1 MENTH
6 DVHYLIQSTDGTF
19 MRPLHNGEHAY
30 TQYPNHAEFFE
41 RFDLA
46 KRIAG
51 IINDR
56 NRQEGSAARVR
67 VIRRE
72 VYRTYD
78 ESIDQFPTD

>member
-6 DVHYLIQSTDGTF
+6 DVHYLIQSTDGQF
-19 MRPLHNGEHAY
+19 LAPNHQISAY

-41 RFDLA
+41 DFELA

-51 IINDR
+51 EINNR
-56 NRQEGSAARVR
+56 NRKYGASFRVR

-78 ESIDQFPTD
+78 ESIDSFPND